1 MNYKNTQEAFII
13 LERLAALCAT
23 TGVEDDTKKVAN
35 DRMKELLDSVI
46 KTTVLEINS
55 GSMGIVTMNNSI

>member
-1 MNYKNTQEAFII
+1 MNYKNMQEAFII

-23 TGVEDDTKKVAN
+23 TGVEDGTKKVAN